1 MQPQNTSTAHEHT
14 ISSEQKTKLS
24 LKIEIEELNVSM
36 RDPHLWSCSTY
47 IHLYAQI
54 HGSLIYLQRNSHVTS
69 NWTFLW
75 SFKIIISC
83 LTAHLCNTRGVLKVM
98 KWNGKWNTGTYPIR
112 IFFISITIFSGV
124 LAGCW
129 YLQVR
134 EVQCT
139 RWLAEDKV
147 EAFCLM
153 CFLVCLAHTC

>member
-1 MQPQNTSTAHEHT
+1 MQPQNTSTANEHT

-47 IHLYAQI
+47 IHLCGQI
-54 HGSLIYLQRNSHVTS
+54 HGSLIYLQRSSHVTY

-98 KWNGKWNTGTYPIR
+98 KWKMKYQNLPNKN
-112 IFFISITIFSGV
+112 FFYFNHNFLWCFS
-124 LAGCW
+124 
-129 YLQVR
+129 
-134 EVQCT
+134 
-139 RWLAEDKV
+139 WLLVTSSASSAVHKM
-147 EAFCLM
+147 AWGRQGRPFCLM